1 MRHLDL
7 CLLVFVLLLGPAEV
21 CSQTDPNLPQSITGP
36 ALTNRHEP
44 EQYRIHRSD
53 KLEIQLPFSPEYNEI
68 VTVQPDGRI
77 SVREVEPVMVLGK
90 TLPEAEALVAAA
102 YTGVLSK
109 PVVSILLKEFL
120 KPSFYA
126 SGEVGHPG
134 RYEILSDITLLQA
147 ISEAGGLVNERA
159 RKKQIVVFRPLGNGT
174 YESKVIDIKQ
184 MLDAKGP
191 EEDYAILPGDII
203 YVPQN
208 RTSKIQRFL
217 PTSSIGTYVGPG
229 SL

>member
-7 CLLVFVLLLGPAEV
+7 CLLVLVLLWGPAEV
-21 CSQTDPNLPQSITGP
+21 CSQTDPNVPRNTTAP
-36 ALTNRHEP
+36 ALTNRQER
-44 EQYRIHRSD
+44 EQYRIHLSD
-53 KLEIQLPFSPEYNEI
+53 KLEIQLPFSPEYNEM

-77 SVREVEPVMVLGK
+77 SVREAEPVMVLGK
-90 TLPEAEALVAAA
+90 TLPEAEALIAVA
-102 YTGVLSK
+102 YNGVLSK
-109 PVVSILLKEFL
+109 PVVSVLLKDFL

-191 EEDYAILPGDII
+191 AEDYAILPGDVI

>member
-7 CLLVFVLLLGPAEV
+7 CMLGLLLLLGPAEI
-21 CSQTDPNLPQSITGP
+21 CSQNDPKLPRSATAP
-36 ALTNRHEP
+36 ALTDRRGHE
-44 EQYRIHRSD
+44 EYRMHLSD
-53 KLEIQLPFSPEYNEI
+53 KLEIQLPFSPEYNET

-77 SVREVEPVMVLGK
+77 SLREAEPVMVLGK
-90 TLPEAEALVAAA
+90 TLPEAEALIAAA
-102 YTGVLSK
+102 YNGVLNR
-109 PVVSILLKEFL
+109 PVVSVLLKDFL

-126 SGEVGHPG
+126 SGEVGRPG

-147 ISEAGGLVNERA
+147 ISEAGGLLNERA
-159 RKKQIVVFRPLGNGT
+159 RKKQIVVFRPQGNGT
-174 YESKVIDIKQ
+174 YESRVIDIKQ
-184 MLDAKGP
+184 TLNAKRP
-191 EEDYAILPGDII
+191 EEDYAILPGDVI

-208 RTSKIQRFL
+208 RFSKIQRFL